1 MISFSAEALASMAR
15 AGDQA
20 AFERLLAGNRGLV
33 IAAARKACGCRWRQF
48 SQEAIAAAEAGLWL
62 ACQAFELGCDHWPR
76 LAFAT
81 MRREARKAIREALGS
96 RRALAVGGD
105 ALDQIE
111 AKQVQS
117 STLENLDC
125 SIGPWDRRVIEALY
139 SGYSQR
145 ETAAKLGIGVK
156 AVRTSLARVR
166 KGLANA

>member
-48 SQEAIAAAEAGLWL
+48 SQEAIAAAEAALWL
-62 ACQAFELGCDHWPR
+62 AVLRFDPAQHDWAR

-96 RRALAVGGD
+96 SRALAGGGD

-117 STLENLDC
+117 SPIENLD
-125 SIGPWDRRVIEALY
+125 IGPWDRQVIEALY
-139 SGYSQR
+139 SGCSQR
-145 ETAAKLGIGVK
+145 ETAVKLGIGVK

-166 KGLANA
+166 RSLANA